1 MARGKK
7 KEEEKIHAPGTL
19 VIVFIFLAWF
29 IALYVLQWAL
39 LAVNWP
45 IR

>member
-1 MARGKK
+1 MEPAT
-7 KEEEKIHAPGTL
+7 PVQGTL

-29 IALYVLQWAL
+29 IVLYVLQWAF

>member
-1 MARGKK
+1 MAQSEKPKR
-7 KEEEKIHAPGTL
+7 KIHAPGTL

-29 IALYVLQWAL
+29 IALYIIQWSL
-39 LAVNWP
+39 LARGWP

>member
-1 MARGKK
+1 MAQGEKG
-7 KEEEKIHAPGTL
+7 EPKIHAPGTL

-29 IALYVLQWAL
+29 IALYVLQWSL
-39 LAVNWP
+39 LARGWP

>member
-1 MARGKK
+1 MAHGNKTER
-7 KEEEKIHAPGTL
+7 KIQAPGTL

-39 LAVNWP
+39 LSRLWP
-45 IR
+45 IS